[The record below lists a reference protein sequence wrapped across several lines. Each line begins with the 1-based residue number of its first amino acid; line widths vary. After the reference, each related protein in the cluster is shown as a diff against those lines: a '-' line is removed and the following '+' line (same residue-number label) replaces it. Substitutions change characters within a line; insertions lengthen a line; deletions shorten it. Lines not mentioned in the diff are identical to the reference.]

1 MFLFFK
7 ELSLLLQD
15 MFSTGQS
22 SPHVDSS
29 RDYHFVMTTGEEG
42 YTIFLKRGANTG
54 DAKDI
59 LFMVIVSASLA
70 KFYEESEKLQHM
82 Q

>member
-29 RDYHFVMTTGEEG
+29 QDYHFVMTTGEEG

-70 KFYEESEKLQHM
+70 KFYEESEK
-82 Q
+82 

>member
-22 SPHVDSS
+22 SPHVHSS
-29 RDYHFVMTTGEEG
+29 QDYHFVMTTGEEG
-42 YTIFLKRGANTG
+42 YTILHFERGANTG

-59 LFMVIVSASLA
+59 LLMVIVSASLA
-70 KFYEESEKLQHM
+70 KFCEESEK
-82 Q
+82 